1 MIVYPNDA
9 PKEIIKNQI
18 PTLDATPT
26 APVCSTEK
34 KK

>member
-1 MIVYPNDA
+1 MTVYPKEA
-9 PKEIIKNQI
+9 PKEIIRNQM
-18 PTLDATPT
+18 PTLEAVPT